1 MEEKL
6 DFSLPEKKR
15 KGALATGLSIVLLLV
30 LAALTAANLYVSLS
44 DKGEAPKAANTPV
57 SAEQTRQLAAKL
69 AQRNLHERAAK
80 VWQDYLAAGRVTG
93 PERAKALFQ
102 IGTLLEKANR
112 CAEAVEFYYRS
123 EIAAELSELQPQI
136 NAHIKDCFE
145 KLGKFS
151 ALRYELIDRTSF
163 TKDEPAGGKIVA
175 EIGAEKMT
183 QADLDAIIES
193 EIDNRLSVWSAFMTP
208 EQLNEQKKQMLQ
220 QHQEPQA
227 KQRYLQTWL
236 TQEILYR
243 QALEEKLPEEASVK
257 QVLAEQARAV
267 LSQHIMNRELAD
279 KIHVT
284 ETDLQT
290 YYSANKDKYLEP
302 AKANISHIVVEDQ
315 NQAVELIKRIKEGED
330 FAALAKQLSQ
340 DETTKEKG
348 GKIDSDVTPGAHV
361 PGIGSAPELS
371 QKIFAAQAAAL
382 LDEPFKTEKGWEI
395 VRVDQ
400 KQAER
405 QKGFDEVREQVM
417 STLLT
422 QKRQDV
428 QQDYVKQMMEKYNVI
443 VHTSA
448 FLPAGETESEKEDAN
463 AAK

>member
-267 LSQHIMNRELAD
+267 LS
-279 KIHVT
+279 
-284 ETDLQT
+284 
-290 YYSANKDKYLEP
+290 
-302 AKANISHIVVEDQ
+302 
-315 NQAVELIKRIKEGED
+315 
-330 FAALAKQLSQ
+330 
-340 DETTKEKG
+340 
-348 GKIDSDVTPGAHV
+348 
-361 PGIGSAPELS
+361 
-371 QKIFAAQAAAL
+371 
-382 LDEPFKTEKGWEI
+382 
-395 VRVDQ
+395 
-400 KQAER
+400 
-405 QKGFDEVREQVM
+405 
-417 STLLT
+417 
-422 QKRQDV
+422 
-428 QQDYVKQMMEKYNVI
+428 
-443 VHTSA
+443 
-448 FLPAGETESEKEDAN
+448 
-463 AAK
+463 